1 MKLNRVRNIFLSGVL
16 LSSTFI
22 FNACNRDGYLVTE
35 SGLHYNLITKKGGSK
50 PKIGDIMQM
59 HLTYKNMKD
68 SVIYD
73 SKIIGDS
80 FLIELTKPTFVGGIE
95 EGFAMLGEGDSASF
109 LVSADSIFD
118 KLFRQPL
125 PTFIHKGDKLKF
137 EVRLDKI
144 IYKKEFVESQL
155 KSKEESK
162 KHNQLEIEN
171 FLAQNNIQANP
182 VDEGFYYVSFNEG
195 QGANPKRGDIVTVAF
210 TGKTLEGQVF
220 ESTKSINKPFQF
232 ILGTTDVP
240 NVLNIA
246 IANMKVGGLSRI
258 ILNSDRS
265 KGMFGVEK
273 LPANTAVMYDIEL
286 IKIDPAKKAS

>member
-1 MKLNRVRNIFLSGVL
+1 MILNQIRNTIFTAIIVTSV
-16 LSSTFI
+16 FV
-22 FNACNRDGYLVTE
+22 FNACKRDGYLVTQ
-35 SGLHYNLITKKGGSK
+35 SGLHYNLITKKDGSK
-50 PKIGDIMQM
+50 PKIGDILQM
-59 HLTYKNMKD
+59 HLIYKNMKD

-80 FLIELTKPTFVGGIE
+80 FLIELTKPTFVGGLE
-95 EGFAMLGEGDSASF
+95 EGFAMLSEGDSASF

-137 EVRLDKI
+137 EVRLVKI
-144 IYKKEFVESQL
+144 IDKKEFIESQQ
-155 KSKEESK
+155 KKNEQSK
-162 KHNQLEIEN
+162 KHNLLEIEN

-195 QGANPKRGDIVTVAF
+195 QGTSPKKGDIVTVSF

-232 ILGTTDVP
+232 IVGNTEIP

-246 IANMKVGGLSRI
+246 VANMKVGGLSRI
-258 ILNSDRS
+258 ILSSDRS

-273 LPANTAVMYDIEL
+273 LPANTSVIYDIEL

>member
-1 MKLNRVRNIFLSGVL
+1 MKLNKVQSIFFIAIITC
-16 LSSTFI
+16 STFL
-22 FNACNRDGYLVTE
+22 FNACNRDGYLVSE

-59 HLTYKNMKD
+59 HLIYKNMKD

-80 FLIELTKPTFVGGIE
+80 FLIELTKPTFIGGIE

-144 IYKKEFVESQL
+144 IDKKEFIESQQ
-155 KSKEESK
+155 KNIKESTQ
-162 KHNQLEIEN
+162 HNKLEIEN

-182 VDEGFYYVSFNEG
+182 VDEGFYYVSLKDGE
-195 QGANPKRGDIVTVAF
+195 GANPQIGDVVSVAF
-210 TGKTLEGQVF
+210 IGKTLAGQVF
-220 ESTKSINKPFQF
+220 ESTKSIKKDFQF
-232 ILGTTDVP
+232 VIGSNDIP
-240 NVLNIA
+240 NVLNVAVI
-246 IANMKVGGLSRI
+246 NMKAGGLSRI
-258 ILNSDRS
+258 ILNAERS

-273 LPANTAVMYDIEL
+273 LPKNTPVMYDIEL

>member
-1 MKLNRVRNIFLSGVL
+1 MKLNKVESIFLIASIAC
-16 LSSTFI
+16 STFI

-59 HLTYKNMKD
+59 HLIYKNMKD

-95 EGFAMLGEGDSASF
+95 EGFAMLSEGDSASF
-109 LVSADSIFD
+109 LVAADSIFD

-144 IYKKEFVESQL
+144 IEKKEFIESQS
-155 KSKEESK
+155 KKKEETA
-162 KHNQLEIEN
+162 KHNTLEIEN
-171 FLAQNNIQANP
+171 FLAQNNIKANP
-182 VDEGFYYVSFNEG
+182 VDEGFYYVSFKDGEG
-195 QGANPKRGDIVTVAF
+195 VNPKNGDIVTVAF

-220 ESTKSINKPFQF
+220 ESTKTIKKDFQF
-232 ILGTTDVP
+232 IVGSSDIP

-246 IANMKVGGLSRI
+246 VVNMKAKGMSRI
-258 ILNSDRS
+258 ILNAERS